1 MASELEVWTPAQ
13 LDTLRKTYLRGVP
26 DAELA
31 LFAQVCGHLGLSP
44 FRDEITIVPRRVR
57 GETVWRHQVQVQG
70 RRLLAV
76 RTGELR
82 GITWE
87 WCGPHAPDADSP
99 LRWVDVWLE
108 DEPPHAARCTVERE
122 RLLDDGT
129 LSRWQVTGTWP
140 WRRTRSFW
148 TMRDGERVGPWADMP
163 DHMLAKVAE
172 SKALR
177 AAFPDVITA
186 EVAGEW
192 DDTDPEYVAPSG
204 GTVAAEVGNTP
215 SPPPPSPEPEPEYMT
230 KGQGDTIGQL
240 LSALGLTE
248 RAEVRAY
255 VTTILGHEV
264 TNVKRITRAEADRII
279 ERARADADDLMTGAD
294 PEADDAVVVAHGYHD
309 ERVEG
314 CPLCHRGGE
323 PL

>member
-1 MASELEVWTPAQ
+1 MATSELEVWSPAQ

-57 GETVWRHQVQVQG
+57 GETVWRHQLQVQG
-70 RRLLAV
+70 RRALAV

-87 WCGPHAPDADSP
+87 WCGPHAPEADSP

-122 RLLDDGT
+122 RLLEDGT
-129 LSRWQVTGTWP
+129 LSRWHVTGTWP

-148 TMRDGERVGPWADMP
+148 TMRDGERIGPWADMP

-192 DDTDPEYVAPSG
+192 DDTATDYEEPTG
-204 GTVAAEVGNTP
+204 GTVATEAGKAP
-215 SPPPPSPEPEPEYMT
+215 SPPPPPPEPEYMT
-230 KGQGDTIGQL
+230 KSQGETIGPL
-240 LSALGLTE
+240 LSALGVTG

-255 VTTILGHEV
+255 VVDILGHEV
-264 TNVKRITRAEADRII
+264 EDVRTITRAEADRII
-279 ERARADADDLMTGAD
+279 ARARADADDLMAAPD
-294 PEADDAVVVAHGYHD
+294 PE
-309 ERVEG
+309 
-314 CPLCHRGGE
+314 GGE